1 LDKVAAELK
10 AAQDKA
16 ASLFN
21 DVVKA
26 GLITPGK
33 LESELTQD
41 IYNMARDRYE
51 VKRHWHKRVVRGA
64 WYRNVPKPWARRRK
78 VDQSLARVAAAS

>member
-1 LDKVAAELK
+1 MDKVAAELK

-33 LESELTQD
+33 LESELTQE
-41 IYNMARDRYE
+41 IYDMARDRYE
-51 VKRHWHKRVVRGA
+51 VWRHWHKRVVRAGTNTLLT
-64 WYRNVPKPWARRRK
+64 YH
-78 VDQSLARVAAAS
+78 DQTESRDCGR